1 MRLTFRRVKIRHFM
15 SFDEAEISL
24 VDRGLCLVN
33 GVNNCPTDAAK
44 SNGVGKSTAFNAICW
59 ALTGET
65 INGVKSNIENI
76 AFNDGCSVELSFDMD
91 GDSYSIIRSK
101 GPSDLK
107 IAKNGTDVS
116 GKGIRES
123 EAVLRQLL
131 PDMTSE
137 LIGSTIILGQ
147 GMPHKFSSNTPS
159 GRKETLERLSR
170 SDFMIAD
177 LKRRIEERSKAISD
191 GIRTSDDSL
200 LSLNAKRSIYQES
213 MDKAIDEGRSL
224 KESVDYDAMLKKA
237 NDDLSDELGRSSCLK
252 SDLAKSTEE
261 LNAVSDSLLA
271 ETNEKSERLEKALM
285 RYNAR
290 NMEFKARE
298 SDIRHDMRST
308 EAEIAKIDSIRDV
321 CPTCG
326 RPFEGVSKP
335 DATPLREQL
344 DNLQKDLSNILSE
357 ESLHDAAFAEFKS
370 KVNGEYAKKTSDLQ
384 MRLAALREE
393 ISKTN
398 ASINAADSNVAAIRS
413 SISSI
418 TVSRDTHEEKLRN
431 NASTIRDLEVK
442 LSTIDDS
449 IKGVSSL
456 REEQISRNAIIS
468 KMNTLVKRDFRGY
481 LLTGVIDYINQKG
494 KEYSARIFGTDGL
507 EFTLDGNDI
516 DISFCEKP
524 YENLSGGERTRVDVI
539 VQFALRNMIETF
551 CDFSCNIL
559 VLDEVTDYLDQVSCG
574 KVIDFIAQEALNVDS
589 TFIISHHSD
598 ELGIPYDD
606 QMTIVKNA
614 NGISSLLS

>member
-1 MRLTFRRVKIRHFM
+1 MKLAFRGVKIRRFM

-24 VDRGLCLVN
+24 GDRGLCLVN
-33 GVNNCPTDAAK
+33 GINNCPTDAAK

-65 INGVKSNIENI
+65 INGVKSNVENI
-76 AFNDGCSVELSFDMD
+76 AFNDGCSVELSFDAD
-91 GDSYSIIRSK
+91 GDSYSVIRSK

-107 IAKNGTDVS
+107 VTKNGTDVS

-147 GMPHKFSSNTPS
+147 GMPHKFSGNTPS

-170 SDFMIAD
+170 SDFMISD
-177 LKRRIEERSKAISD
+177 LKRRIEERSKAISNEL
-191 GIRTSDDSL
+191 RASDDSM
-200 LSLNAKRSIYQES
+200 LSLNAKKSIYQES
-213 MDKAIDEGRSL
+213 LDKAIDEGLSL
-224 KESVDYDAMLKKA
+224 KESLDYDAMLKKA
-237 NDDLSDELGRSSCLK
+237 NDDLSGELNRSSCLK
-252 SDLAKSTEE
+252 SDLAKGTEE
-261 LNAVSDSLLA
+261 LNAISDSLLA

-285 RYNAR
+285 RYNDR

-298 SDIRHDMRST
+298 SDIRHNMKSIED
-308 EAEIAKIDSIRDV
+308 EIAKIDSIRDV

-335 DATPLREQL
+335 DATPLRERL
-344 DNLQKDLSNILSE
+344 ANLQKDLSGIISE
-357 ESLHDAAFAEFKS
+357 ESRHDAAFAEFKS
-370 KVNGEYAKKTSDLQ
+370 KVNREYAKKTSDLQ
-384 MRLAALREE
+384 IRSAALREG
-393 ISKTN
+393 ISKIN
-398 ASINAADSNVAAIRS
+398 ASISAADSNIAAIRS

-418 TVSRDTHEEKLRN
+418 TVNRDTNEEKLRN
-431 NASTIRDLEVK
+431 NASTIRGLREK
-442 LSTIDDS
+442 LSAIDES
-449 IKGVSSL
+449 IKDAASL
-456 REEQISRNAIIS
+456 RAEQISRNAIIS
-468 KMNTLVKRDFRGY
+468 KMSTLVKRDFRGY
-481 LLTGVIDYINQKG
+481 LLAGVIDYINKKG
-494 KEYSARIFGTDGL
+494 KEYSSRIFGADGL

-516 DISFCEKP
+516 DISFCGKP
-524 YENLSGGERTRVDVI
+524 YENLSGGERTRVDII
-539 VQFALRNMIETF
+539 VQFAIRNMIETF

-606 QMTIVKNA
+606 QMTIVKDA
-614 NGISSLLS
+614 DGISSLLS

>member
-1 MRLTFRRVKIRHFM
+1 MRLVFRGVKIRHFM
-15 SFDEAEISL
+15 SFDDAEIL
-24 VDRGLCLVN
+24 LGDRGLCLVN
-33 GVNNCPTDAAK
+33 GINNYPTDAAK

-65 INGVKSNIENI
+65 INGVKSNVENI
-76 AFNDGCSVELSFDMD
+76 AFNDGCSVELSFDVD

-107 IAKNGTDVS
+107 ITKNGTDVS

-123 EAVLRQLL
+123 EAVLRQIL

-147 GMPHKFSSNTPS
+147 GMPHKFSGNTPS

-177 LKRRIEERSKAISD
+177 LKRRIEERSKAVSND
-191 GIRTSDDSL
+191 IRASDDSL
-200 LSLNAKRSIYQES
+200 LSLNAKKSIYQES
-213 MDKAIDEGRSL
+213 LDKAIDEGLSL
-224 KESVDYDAMLKKA
+224 KESLDYDAMLKKS
-237 NDDLSDELGRSSCLK
+237 NDDLSEELVRSSRLK
-252 SDLAKSTEE
+252 SDLAKVTEE
-261 LNAVSDSLLA
+261 LNAISDRLIA
-271 ETNEKSERLEKALM
+271 ETNEKSEMLEKALV

-290 NMEFKARE
+290 NMEFKERE
-298 SDIRHDMRST
+298 SDIRHDIKST
-308 EAEIAKIDSIRDV
+308 EDEIAKIDSIRDV
-321 CPTCG
+321 CPTCR
-326 RPFEGVSKP
+326 RPFEGVIKP
-335 DATPLREQL
+335 DVTPLRERL
-344 DNLQKDLSNILSE
+344 ANLQRDLSSIINEASR
-357 ESLHDAAFAEFKS
+357 HDEAFAEFKS
-370 KVNGEYAKKTSDLQ
+370 KVNGEYAEKTSDLQ
-384 MRLAALREE
+384 MRSAALREDV
-393 ISKTN
+393 SKTN
-398 ASINAADSNVAAIRS
+398 ASISAAESNMSAIRS

-418 TVSRDTHEEKLRN
+418 MVKRDTHEEKLRN
-431 NASTIRDLEVK
+431 NASTIRGLKEK
-442 LSTIDDS
+442 LSAIDES
-449 IKGVSSL
+449 IKDAVML
-456 REEQISRNAIIS
+456 RAEQISRNAIIS
-468 KMNTLVKRDFRGY
+468 KMSTLVKRDFRGY
-481 LLTGVIDYINQKG
+481 LLTGVIDYINKKG
-494 KEYSARIFGTDGL
+494 KEYSSRIFGTDGL

-516 DISFCEKP
+516 DISFCGKP
-524 YENLSGGERTRVDVI
+524 YENLSGGERTRVDII

-606 QMTIVKNA
+606 QMTIVKDA
-614 NGISSLLS
+614 DGISSLLS